1 MLNLNRFRIKARLY
15 SGFGLVLL
23 LLAIVAG
30 TTVLGLRGGQSQF
43 DSYSYIAGTTRDVM
57 AIDRDVV
64 GLRRNVFAYT
74 KTGDQASLKRAREL
88 EQQLKESIAKSV
100 AEIRNP
106 ERQKLIQQAS
116 ALYAEYTSGFARAVE
131 LKTKVDK
138 LRSEV
143 MDVNGAEM
151 RKKLSEIIDVTFK
164 SNEMETAAFAGLA
177 QQHLMLT
184 RLNANRFLDK
194 DDSAAGDAMKG
205 NLADAEKA
213 LEGLVGRL
221 ADPARRKLATDTAD
235 MLGKYRTAFTE
246 ATGAQAELVTLVDK
260 TMAEKAQKIADMTT
274 AIVKSANADMMATQS
289 ATAASLESSSLLG
302 LSLAVAGLLLGILL
316 AWLISR
322 SIVAPVTGMTA
333 AMTKLAGGDKTVE
346 IPARDSKDEI
356 GDMAKAV
363 DVFKQNMIET
373 ERLRG
378 EQEEMKRQAEI
389 DKKVM
394 LNKLADDF
402 ETGVRASLDTLASA
416 ATEMR
421 ATSQSMSGTAEETSA
436 QATTVAAAAEQAS
449 ANVQTVA
456 TATEELS
463 SSVSEIGRQVTE
475 STKIAGQA
483 VEEAGRTN
491 VTVQGLS
498 AAAQKI
504 GDVVKLISDIASQTN
519 LLALNATIEAAR
531 AGDAGKGFAVVA
543 SEVKSLANQTAK
555 ATEEI
560 SAQVAAM
567 QGATSGAVEAIQ
579 SIGGT
584 IGSINEIATTIASAV
599 EEQGAATQEIA
610 RNVQEAAQGTGQVSS
625 NIVGVNQA
633 AGETGAAASQVLASA
648 EELGKQA
655 ETLRADVGSFLA
667 NIRSA

>member
-23 LLAIVAG
+23 LLAIVAV

-43 DSYSYIAGTTRDVM
+43 DAYSYIAGTTKDVM
-57 AIDRDVV
+57 SIDRDVV

-74 KTGDQASLKRAREL
+74 KTGDQASLKRARDL

-116 ALYAEYTSGFARAVE
+116 LLYGEYTSGFARAVD

-138 LRSEV
+138 LRREV

-151 RKKLSEIIDVTFK
+151 RKKLSEIIDATFK
-164 SNEMETAAFAGLA
+164 SNEMETAAFAGIA
-177 QQHLMLT
+177 QQHVMLT

-194 DDSAAGDAMKG
+194 DDASAGDAMKG
-205 NLADAEKA
+205 NLADAETA

-235 MLGKYRTAFTE
+235 MLGKYRAAFTE
-246 ATGAQAELVTLVDK
+246 ATGAQSELVTLVDK
-260 TMAEKAQKIADMTT
+260 TMTEKAQKVADTT
-274 AIVKSANADMMATQS
+274 AAIVKSASTDMAAMQT
-289 ATAASLESSSLLG
+289 ATAASLENSSLLG
-302 LSLAVAGLLLGILL
+302 LSLSVAGLLLGILL
-316 AWLISR
+316 AWLIGR

-363 DVFKQNMIET
+363 DIFKENMI
-373 ERLRG
+373 RADQLAA
-378 EQEEMKRQAEI
+378 EQRAEQTKKEQRQVAIEGFI
-389 DKKVM
+389 
-394 LNKLADDF
+394 ATF
-402 ETGVRASLDTLASA
+402 ESGVRGSLDALASA

-421 ATSQSMSGTAEETSA
+421 ATSQSMSATAEETSA

-456 TATEELS
+456 AATEELS
-463 SSVSEIGRQVTE
+463 SSVAEIGRQVTQ

-633 AGETGAAASQVLASA
+633 AGETGAAASQVLVAA

-667 NIRSA
+667 NIRTA